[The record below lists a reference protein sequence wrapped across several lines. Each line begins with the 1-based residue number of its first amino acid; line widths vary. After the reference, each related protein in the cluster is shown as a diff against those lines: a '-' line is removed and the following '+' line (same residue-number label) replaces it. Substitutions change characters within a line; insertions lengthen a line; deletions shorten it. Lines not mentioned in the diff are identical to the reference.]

1 MSAKLAIGILLLI
14 SILTAYMPYYLQPA
28 EASVSIKN
36 LSNSAGFS
44 SDPQIAVSG
53 NNVYVI
59 WSEFTTERSRQVLM
73 ADSTPGNWE
82 IFFRTSNDNGA
93 TFGDVINLSNNAGES
108 GRHRIAVSDNNIYVI
123 WADSTPGNWEI
134 FFRVS
139 NDNGATF
146 GDVINL
152 SNNAGESGRHRI
164 AVSDNNVYV
173 VWRHSDDIFFRTSND
188 NGATFGDVIN
198 LSNNAVSISEN
209 TPDQSNG
216 GNATN
221 TKRSDLPQIAASSN
235 NVYVVWADYVPGDYD
250 IQFRA
255 SNDNGATFGSAVNIE
270 TSGGLADLPQ
280 IAVSDNHVY
289 VVWGDYSLAEGLV
302 IFFRASNDNGATF
315 GSAMD
320 LIRNVGYSDS
330 TPMVVS
336 GNNVY
341 IVSAVGNIDVFFRT
355 SNDNGAIFSDAVNLS
370 ENIEASS
377 DPHMAVSGGNVY
389 IVWEDY
395 STGIPDIFFTTF
407 IPGTD
412 MRSEEKIA
420 LLTDNGSMKV
430 EVTMDRETVETEQPV
445 RFTLRFLNPL
455 TEQQLQHVNY
465 SFMITDENGN
475 NVVSESNIHAHA
487 GTDTRSITFS
497 ETGSFTLSIDV
508 TGIGINEPYDSS
520 YSGMASTA
528 LIVVPEFPLGILAVM
543 GLILGA
549 VIVITRSRNQLLR

>member
-1 MSAKLAIGILLLI
+1 MSAELAIVILLLI
-14 SILTAYMPYYLQPA
+14 SISTAYMPYYLQPA
-28 EASVSIKN
+28 EASVSIRN

-59 WSEFTTERSRQVLM
+59 WSEFTTEKSRQVLM
-73 ADSTPGNWE
+73 TDSTPGNWE
-82 IFFRTSNDNGA
+82 IFFRASNDNGA

-108 GRHRIAVSDNNIYVI
+108 GRHRITVTDNNVYVV
-123 WADSTPGNWEI
+123 WRHSDDI

-152 SNNAGESGRHRI
+152 SNNAVGM
-164 AVSDNNVYV
+164 
-173 VWRHSDDIFFRTSND
+173 
-188 NGATFGDVIN
+188 
-198 LSNNAVSISEN
+198 SEN
-209 TPDQSNG
+209 TSDQSNNS

-255 SNDNGATFGSAVNIE
+255 SNDNGATFGSAVNVE

-315 GSAMD
+315 GSAVD

-330 TPMVVS
+330 TPMTVS

-341 IVSAVGNIDVFFRT
+341 VVSAVGNIDIFFRT

-370 ENIEASS
+370 KNIEASS
-377 DPHMAVSGGNVY
+377 DPHMAVSDGNVY

-395 STGIPDIFFTTF
+395 SSGNPDVFFTTF
-407 IPGTD
+407 MPSTD
-412 MRSEEKIA
+412 MRDEEKMV

-430 EVTMDRETVETEQPV
+430 EVTMDRKTVETEQPV

-465 SFMITDENGN
+465 LFMITDENGN

-487 GTDTRSITFS
+487 GIDTRTITFS

-508 TGIGINEPYDSS
+508 AGIGINEPYDSS

-528 LIVVPEFPLGILAVM
+528 LIVVPEFPLSILAVM
-543 GLILGA
+543 GLVLGA
-549 VIVITRSRNQLLR
+549 VIVITRFRNQLL